1 VKIGHEKKFKKNEKN
16 PCTPADLW
24 YLKNMNNTTAV
35 NPNEI
40 PASTTLV
47 KFTYAKPLKGGGVSV
62 TQRIVRM
69 GREVILPLLA
79 GGSTWGKSNNGN
91 RFVALLKKDTDQR
104 REYLQGVEEQENGR
118 LQIKR
123 FDFSYVSDLQV
134 LA

>member
-1 VKIGHEKKFKKNEKN
+1 
-16 PCTPADLW
+16 
-24 YLKNMNNTTAV
+24 MNNTTTT

-40 PASTTLV
+40 PASTTRV

-62 TQRIVRM
+62 TQRVIRM

-79 GGSTWGKSNNGN
+79 GGGSWGRSNTQR
-91 RFVALLKKDTDQR
+91 RFVTASRAKEHSDI
-104 REYLQGVEEQENGR
+104 REYLLCAEEQEDGR

-123 FDFSYVSDLQV
+123 FDFGYISDLQV

>member
-1 VKIGHEKKFKKNEKN
+1 
-16 PCTPADLW
+16 
-24 YLKNMNNTTAV
+24 MNNTTTTAA

-62 TQRIVRM
+62 TQRVIRM
-69 GREVILPLLA
+69 GREVILPLLVG
-79 GGSTWGKSNNGN
+79 GGSWGKSNAQH
-91 RFVALLKKDTDQR
+91 RFVTSSKAKQDNEM
-104 REYLQGVEEQENGR
+104 REYLQGVEEQEDGR

-123 FDFSYVSDLQV
+123 FDFSNIRDLQV

>member
-1 VKIGHEKKFKKNEKN
+1 
-16 PCTPADLW
+16 
-24 YLKNMNNTTAV
+24 MNNTTAV

-62 TQRIVRM
+62 TQRVVRM

-79 GGSTWGKSNNGN
+79 GGGSWGKSNKGN
-91 RFVALLKKDTDQR
+91 RFVALEKSDTQER
-104 REYLQGVEEQENGR
+104 REYLQGVEEQEDGR
-118 LQIKR
+118 LKIKR
-123 FDFSYVSDLQV
+123 FDFGYISDLQV

>member
-1 VKIGHEKKFKKNEKN
+1 MN
-16 PCTPADLW
+16 
-24 YLKNMNNTTAV
+24 NNTTAV

-62 TQRIVRM
+62 TQRIIRM

-79 GGSTWGKSNNGN
+79 GGDSWGKSNKGN
-91 RFVALLKKDTDQR
+91 RVVALQKSDTEQR
-104 REYLQGVEEQENGR
+104 REYLQGVEEQEDGR
-118 LQIKR
+118 LKIKR
-123 FDFSYVSDLQV
+123 FDFSNISDLQV

>member
-1 VKIGHEKKFKKNEKN
+1 
-16 PCTPADLW
+16 
-24 YLKNMNNTTAV
+24 MNNTTTPAV

-47 KFTYAKPLKGGGVSV
+47 SFTYAKPLKAGGVSV
-62 TQRIVRM
+62 TQRVIRM

-104 REYLQGVEEQENGR
+104 REYLQGVEEQEDGR

>member
-1 VKIGHEKKFKKNEKN
+1 MN
-16 PCTPADLW
+16 LW

-47 KFTYAKPLKGGGVSV
+47 KFTYAKPLKSGGVSV
-62 TQRIVRM
+62 TQRIIRM
-69 GREVILPLLA
+69 GREVIIPLLA
-79 GGSTWGKSNNGN
+79 GGGSWGRSNTQH
-91 RFVALLKKDTDQR
+91 RFVTSSKAKEHGDI
-104 REYLQGVEEQENGR
+104 REYLQGVEEQEDGR

>member
-1 VKIGHEKKFKKNEKN
+1 
-16 PCTPADLW
+16 
-24 YLKNMNNTTAV
+24 MNNTNTT

-62 TQRIVRM
+62 TQRIIRM
-69 GREVILPLLA
+69 GREVIVPLLA
-79 GGSTWGKSNNGN
+79 GGRSWGKSNNGN
-91 RFVALLKKDTDQR
+91 RFVALYKKDTEQR
-104 REYLQGVEEQENGR
+104 REYLQGVEEQEDGR

-134 LA
+134 VG

>member
-1 VKIGHEKKFKKNEKN
+1 
-16 PCTPADLW
+16 
-24 YLKNMNNTTAV
+24 MNNTNTT

-47 KFTYAKPLKGGGVSV
+47 KFTYAKPVKGGGVSV
-62 TQRIVRM
+62 TQRIIRM

-91 RFVALLKKDTDQR
+91 RFVALYQKDTDQR
-104 REYLQGVEEQENGR
+104 REYLQGVEEQEDGR

-123 FDFSYVSDLQV
+123 FDFSYVSNLEV

>member
-1 VKIGHEKKFKKNEKN
+1 
-16 PCTPADLW
+16 
-24 YLKNMNNTTAV
+24 MNNTTTPVV

-62 TQRIVRM
+62 TQRVIRM

-79 GGSTWGKSNNGN
+79 GGGSWGKSNTQH
-91 RFVALLKKDTDQR
+91 RFVSAFKGDKHGY
-104 REYLQGVEEQENGR
+104 REYLQGVEEQEDGR
-118 LQIKR
+118 LKIKR
-123 FDFSYVSDLQV
+123 FDFGYISDLQV

>member
-1 VKIGHEKKFKKNEKN
+1 
-16 PCTPADLW
+16 
-24 YLKNMNNTTAV
+24 MNNTTAV

-62 TQRIVRM
+62 TQRVIRM

-79 GGSTWGKSNNGN
+79 GGGSWGKSNAQH
-91 RFVALLKKDTDQR
+91 RFVSAFKGDKDGH
-104 REYLQGVEEQENGR
+104 REYLQGVEEQEDGR
-118 LQIKR
+118 LKIKR
-123 FDFSYVSDLQV
+123 FDFSNISDLQV